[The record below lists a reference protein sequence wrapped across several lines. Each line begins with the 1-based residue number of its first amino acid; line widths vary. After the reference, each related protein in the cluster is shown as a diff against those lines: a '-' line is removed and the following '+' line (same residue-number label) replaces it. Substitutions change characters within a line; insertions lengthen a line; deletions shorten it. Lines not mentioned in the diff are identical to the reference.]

1 MSGKRKACIVLHRLL
16 PAVWCLA
23 SILISCSDELAESTS
38 QVSLLSLNL
47 SGQIN
52 QENVTRA
59 NDYGFVT
66 GDRMGIYVVDYED
79 GQPGDLASSDIR
91 AQNVLYTFDGDSYS
105 WSSSTSI
112 YWRDKQTPV
121 SIYGYYPGQNY
132 IGDPIAW
139 NFSVQTDQSTPA
151 ENGSLSGYEQSDLLW
166 SKEGRVE
173 FTQDQIV
180 IKYHHILAGV
190 RVHLN
195 KGTGISDTEW
205 QKLEKIVLVDHTKT
219 SSTVDLSTGSVV
231 ANGEIAPIR
240 MAFSSPTGEGQE
252 GAYRAVVIPQTIAAG
267 KQLLSITLDGQT
279 YSHKLTTDMNYL
291 SGKLHNFTMTVNK
304 SEATGD
310 YEICVTDDGITP
322 WVNDESSHQFSAQA
336 YVTVHCSEM
345 GKLKES
351 ITAAGY
357 DYKTI
362 KNMKVTGELTGE
374 DFDLMRDQMP
384 ELQHLNLK
392 EVKIRHIYHSYW
404 TSNSNGSL
412 VEYYMDDE
420 FPGFGGNKTLRSLI
434 LPSSITRLGGL
445 SGMRLMYSTLE
456 IPEGVTY
463 IGNQAFS
470 YNEYN
475 GVELILPNTLDSIES
490 GAFVNCNYKCE
501 LKLPENI
508 SYIGEAAFASNG
520 GLWDGGCPNFYG
532 TFHIPSGLKELHP
545 GMFGGLGHT
554 GNFTGTIE
562 LPQGITET
570 PDYNYWGGWGPSLS
584 NRIDLILPSSMKR
597 VGDMSLGAYVSKLQ
611 LNEGLEEIGYGNFS
625 YGSAPF
631 PLHLPSTLRSIE
643 RDCFIGSG
651 FEGNLVIPEQCL
663 YIAENCFRGNEFTSI
678 QLPSRLENI
687 NKGCFAYNHLLTS
700 ITLPKY
706 INFIDEGAFEGC
718 DALQTV
724 TCLNP
729 EPPELGGAIFQGV
742 YFDKCILQVPEAS
755 VETYRHTEGW
765 SQFKNITAY
774 HELAF
779 NIPEILALD
788 KGQTTTGVIRAEG
801 AWQVSE
807 CPDWVTVSPSSGTAD
822 ERKVELTITVNPM
835 TTEGERS
842 GQIVFSL
849 NGKNYTTYTDVRQI
863 CNADIKED
871 QKVVLQTASAGASR
885 AVPIFI
891 VGEGYSAADIVSG
904 QYMDDMRQQIDY
916 LFSCEPYKT
925 YKEYFTIS
933 TAIAV
938 SPESGINGRVRFQ
951 PENWWISK
959 DELIWN
965 YAKAH
970 GEGITDERAG
980 ETTIIVLQ
988 NTTSTGGNTSVLSD
1002 NGRTISYL
1010 GKSTDSYPFSQ
1021 REFVLREVGGV
1032 AFGHLANEGI
1042 GHYTFLKS
1050 CTCPGCQGI
1059 GGYQHAKQLGWY
1071 ENISISGKM
1080 NDVPWR
1086 DLIFDERYAQS
1097 VDIFEGAYNHAR
1109 GVYRSENMSIMG
1121 NTFIPYFNTIS
1132 RMSIVKRIMQYS
1144 GEKFSLDSFFA
1155 NDKMEIPE

>member
-1 MSGKRKACIVLHRLL
+1 MRDLTQRLWITTIFSL
-16 PAVWCLA
+16 VFL
-23 SILISCSDELAESTS
+23 SCADEFTEVIEATKYQLDLT
-38 QVSLLSLNL
+38 
-47 SGQIN
+47 GQLMQQNI
-52 QENVTRA
+52 TRA

-66 GDRMGIYVVDYED
+66 GDRMGIYVVDYEN
-79 GQPGDLASSDIR
+79 GQPGDLSFSGIR
-91 AQNVLYTFDGDSYS
+91 AQNVLYTYNGDSYS
-105 WSSSTSI
+105 WSSPTTI

-132 IGDPIAW
+132 ISDPTAW
-139 NFSVQTDQSTPA
+139 KFSVQTDQSTPA

-166 SKEGRVE
+166 GKQGRVE
-173 FTQDQIV
+173 FTQEQIV
-180 IKYHHILAGV
+180 IKYQHILAGV

-205 QKLEKIVLVDHTKT
+205 QKLEKIVLVNHTKT
-219 SSTVDLSTGSVV
+219 SSTVDLSTGSII
-231 ANGEIAPIR
+231 ANDETAPIR
-240 MAFSSPTGEGQE
+240 MADQSDDN
-252 GAYRAVVIPQTIAAG
+252 YRAVVIPQTVAAG

-279 YSHKLTTDMNYL
+279 YSHKLETAMNYQA
-291 SGKLHNFTMTVNK
+291 GKLHNFTLTVNK
-304 SEATGD
+304 NEATGD

-508 SYIGEAAFASNG
+508 SYIGEAAFASDG

-532 TFHIPSGLKELHP
+532 TFHIPTGLKELHP

-554 GNFTGTIE
+554 GNIIGTIE

-570 PDYNYWGGWGPSLS
+570 PDNNYWGSWGPSLS
-584 NRIDLILPSSMKR
+584 NRIELILPSSMKR
-597 VGDMSLGAYVSKLQ
+597 VGDLSLGAYVTKLQ
-611 LNEGLEEIGYGNFS
+611 LNEGLEEIGYGNFN
-625 YGSAPF
+625 GNAPF
-631 PLHLPSTLRSIE
+631 PLHLPSTLRSIG
-643 RDCFIGSG
+643 RDCFVNS
-651 FEGNLVIPEQCL
+651 FYEGELTIPEQCL
-663 YIAENCFRGNEFTSI
+663 YIGEGSFRGNEFTKI
-678 QLPSRLENI
+678 NLPSRLETIQKNCFRD
-687 NKGCFAYNHLLTS
+687 NKLLTEV
-700 ITLPKY
+700 ILPKY
-706 INFIDEGAFEGC
+706 INYIGEGAFDGC
-718 DALQTV
+718 DYLQTV
-724 TCLNP
+724 ICLAQ
-729 EPPELGGAIFQGV
+729 EPPELGGPVFQGV
-742 YFDKCILQVPEAS
+742 FFDKCVLQVPEAS
-755 VETYRHTEGW
+755 VETYRHTDGW
-765 SQFKNITAY
+765 NQFKNITAY

-779 NIPEILALD
+779 NVPEIISLD
-788 KGQTTTGVIRAEG
+788 KGQTATGIIRAEG
-801 AWQVSE
+801 AWHVSE
-807 CPDWVTVSPSSGTAD
+807 CPDWVTVTPSSGTSM
-822 ERKVELTITVNPM
+822 ERKAELTITVKPM
-835 TTEGERS
+835 TTDGERS
-842 GQIVFSL
+842 GRIVFSL
-849 NGKNYTTYTDVRQI
+849 DGKDYTTYTDVRQVSL
-863 CNADIKED
+863 DGTKED
-871 QKVVLQTASAGASR
+871 QEIVLQTASAGASR
-885 AVPIFI
+885 AIPLFI
-891 VGEGYSAADIVSG
+891 VGEGYDADDIASG
-904 QYMDDMRQQIDY
+904 QYMEDMRQTMEHF
-916 LFSCEPYKT
+916 FSCEPYKS
-925 YKEYFTIS
+925 YRNYFTVS

-938 SPESGINGRVRFQ
+938 SPESGINGRTRFASDD
-951 PENWWISK
+951 WHVTRDDLVWA
-959 DELIWN
+959 

-970 GEGITDERAG
+970 GEGITEERAG

-988 NTTSTGGNTSVLSD
+988 NTNYLGDNTSVLND

-1010 GKSTDSYPFSQ
+1010 GKSNDTYPYSQ
-1021 REFVLREVGGV
+1021 REYVLREVGGV
-1032 AFGHLANEGI
+1032 AFGHLGLESVN
-1042 GHYTFLKS
+1042 HFTFLKS
-1050 CTCPGCQGI
+1050 CTCPNCNSLGK
-1059 GGYQHAKQLGWY
+1059 YQHAKSLGWY
-1071 ENISISGKM
+1071 DNISLSGKM
-1080 NDVPWR
+1080 NEVPWK
-1086 DLIFDERYAQS
+1086 DLIFNEHYAQY
-1097 VDIFEGAYNHAR
+1097 VDIFEGGYNHAR

-1121 NTFIPYFNTIS
+1121 DSFLPYFNTIS
-1132 RMSIVKRIMQYS
+1132 RMSIVKRIFQYA
-1144 GEKFSLDSFFA
+1144 GESFTFERFVEK
-1155 NDKMEIPE
+1155 DKREYPEE